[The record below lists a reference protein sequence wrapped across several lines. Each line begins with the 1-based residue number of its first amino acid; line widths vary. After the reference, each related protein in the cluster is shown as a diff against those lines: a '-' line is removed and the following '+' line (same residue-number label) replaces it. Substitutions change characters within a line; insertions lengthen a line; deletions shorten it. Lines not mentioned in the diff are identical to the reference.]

1 VRDENSNGNKIKL
14 SSFEKVLNKTFNKE
28 SDKLKFFENFT
39 RLLLSFI
46 EELHKYEKLLGHLKN
61 FFAKENLELNKEMFQ
76 NSRKLINFFNGI
88 IRHLMLFS
96 RLESLNSKITKEL
109 NSFNKNFTEKI
120 KDKISSNKDLIQD
133 LNKIKSKIFDYYK
146 FFEKSKNLNFNKLIE
161 FDTLKNLDTK
171 ELFEINLEEIENNRC
186 QLCLHDLDCDL
197 KTHLFS
203 EEYHIICINFWVN
216 VIDNNSP
223 FN

>member
-1 VRDENSNGNKIKL
+1 LLI
-14 SSFEKVLNKTFNKE
+14 SFL
-28 SDKLKFFENFT
+28 
-39 RLLLSFI
+39 
-46 EELHKYEKLLGHLKN
+46 EELHKYEKFLGHLKF

-88 IRHLMLFS
+88 LRHLMLFC
-96 RLESLNSKITKEL
+96 RLESLNSKITNEL
-109 NSFNKNFTEKI
+109 NSFDKNFTEKI
-120 KDKISSNKDLIQD
+120 KDNIRSNKDLIQD
-133 LNKIKSKIFDYYK
+133 LNKIRSKIFEYYK

-161 FDTLKNLDTK
+161 FDSLKNLDIK

-186 QLCLHDLDCDL
+186 QLCLHDLNSDL
-197 KTHLFS
+197 KTQLFS
-203 EEYHIICINFWVN
+203 KEYHIICINFWVN